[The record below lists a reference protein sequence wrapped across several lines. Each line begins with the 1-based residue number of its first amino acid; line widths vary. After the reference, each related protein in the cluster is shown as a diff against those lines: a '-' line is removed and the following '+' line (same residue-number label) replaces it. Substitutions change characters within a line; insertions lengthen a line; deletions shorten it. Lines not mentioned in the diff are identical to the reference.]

1 MTSIEMRTPRS
12 SAPEHPQVVIAGPR
26 GPSGLAAAWHAVLRV
41 PLLGK
46 LAGANI
52 LVAAVAAIALVVIH
66 RDGVDG
72 DQLLMLA
79 VLALTVGV
87 AASIGLMKL
96 ALQPV
101 ARLRATLHR
110 YAQGD
115 DDVRIRPSLVAD
127 RDLAGVSDAV
137 NDLLDDL
144 MAERERVRQL
154 ARDTIRNADE
164 ERSRIARGLHDS
176 TAQTLAAL
184 SLEARMALQL
194 QAGQALTQ
202 QLELI
207 RDLAVEAVEEVRD
220 LSQTIHPR
228 ILDDL
233 GLAAALG
240 WLARSM
246 RDVTGLETS
255 LKFSGDSHRIPGD
268 VACSLYRTAEAALS
282 GIGADGESHP
292 AELRLDVGPEHV
304 VLSIRDGVVTP
315 QQSAPRL
322 LTMRDRLALSG
333 GKLVIHDHEGG
344 GRHVL
349 AVVPLGPEPAKEQP

>member
-1 MTSIEMRTPRS
+1 MTSIDVRPSRS
-12 SAPEHPQVVIAGPR
+12 SAPEHRRVELARSR
-26 GPSGLAAAWHAVLRV
+26 GPSGLAAAWQAMLRV

-52 LVAAVAAIALVVIH
+52 LVAVVAAVALVIIH

-72 DQLLMLA
+72 DLLLA
-79 VLALTVGV
+79 FSVLGLAMGV

-115 DDVRIRPSLVAD
+115 DDVRIRPSVVAD

-154 ARDTIRNADE
+154 ARDTIRGADE
-164 ERSRIARGLHDS
+164 ERARIARGLHDS

-194 QAGQALTQ
+194 QSGQALTQ

-220 LSQTIHPR
+220 LSQAIHPR
-228 ILDDL
+228 VLDDL

-246 RDVTGLETS
+246 HDVTGLETS
-255 LKFSGDSHRIPGD
+255 LKFSGDSRRIPGD
-268 VACSLYRTAEAALS
+268 VACSLYRTAEAALA
-282 GIGADGESHP
+282 GIGADGGGRP
-292 AELRLDVGPEHV
+292 AELRLDVGTDHV
-304 VLSIRDGVVTP
+304 VLSIRDEVLTP
-315 QQSAPRL
+315 SPPSTRL
-322 LTMRDRLALSG
+322 LALRDRLALSS
-333 GKLVIHDHEGG
+333 GKLIIHHEGG

-349 AVVPLGPEPAKEQP
+349 AVVPLGPEAGKEQP